1 MLQCATS
8 QAVLQAV
15 PAHAAARGSQTVA
28 IGPHAPPNLW
38 TQISSGP
45 QVAHTGWWFWESSA
59 HAARVGIDANVS
71 AIMAG
76 LVIGGRSYEAAG
88 GPRRIGDAGATAI
101 TGRAH
106 FRAASAGEVWH
117 AHGVSPRTLVA
128 ALIAAA
134 VGLGTVHSADAQLWK
149 PKKKPAAT
157 APAAKKARPARPARK
172 KPARKKPAN
181 SVVRFQPPP
190 DRDDDRDRDADADSD
205 VDDNPRITV
214 VDGDR
219 DE

>member
-1 MLQCATS
+1 
-8 QAVLQAV
+8 
-15 PAHAAARGSQTVA
+15 
-28 IGPHAPPNLW
+28 
-38 TQISSGP
+38 
-45 QVAHTGWWFWESSA
+45 
-59 HAARVGIDANVS
+59 
-71 AIMAG
+71 
-76 LVIGGRSYEAAG
+76 
-88 GPRRIGDAGATAI
+88 
-101 TGRAH
+101 
-106 FRAASAGEVWH
+106 
-117 AHGVSPRTLVA
+117 VSPRTLVA

-134 VGLGTVHSADAQLWK
+134 VGLGTVQPADAQLWK

-172 KPARKKPAN
+172 KPGRKKPAN

-190 DRDDDRDRDADADSD
+190 DRDDDADRARDRDDD

>member
-1 MLQCATS
+1 M
-8 QAVLQAV
+8 
-15 PAHAAARGSQTVA
+15 
-28 IGPHAPPNLW
+28 
-38 TQISSGP
+38 
-45 QVAHTGWWFWESSA
+45 
-59 HAARVGIDANVS
+59 
-71 AIMAG
+71 
-76 LVIGGRSYEAAG
+76 
-88 GPRRIGDAGATAI
+88 
-101 TGRAH
+101 
-106 FRAASAGEVWH
+106 WH
-117 AHGVSPRTLVA
+117 ACHVSPRTLVA

-134 VGLGTVHSADAQLWK
+134 VGFGTAHPADAQLWK

-157 APAAKKARPARPARK
+157 APAAKKARPARPTRK

-190 DRDDDRDRDADADSD
+190 DRDDGDDARDRDDD